1 VWSGGLL
8 VVLLDAGCLLIQLLI
23 GAFKLALALFLFNL
37 MLELF
42 FLRTVART
50 EVRWACIRG
59 RRRVVS

>member
-1 VWSGGLL
+1 